1 MHTSRKL
8 THALLALVALVV
20 LASAALA
27 QNIGPGVLPGTNA
40 MVSDQKAGS
49 VLFYL
54 YYQSSTSAGT
64 NTRINI
70 TNTNPSVSAFVHVF
84 FQAGCVPAD
93 AFICLTPSQTM
104 SFTTLDYDPDST
116 GYIVAVAADGGTATV
131 AGTGCPINFN
141 WLIGDE
147 FLRIAGGF
155 TANLGAEAVA
165 ARFVTANN
173 LINTCGAASATATL
187 NFDGGATATSY
198 DQLGGVLAVDNFPS
212 LLDNNTIRLI
222 VQSPRGNFS
231 VGNTNT
237 TSLFGILYD
246 EAEQPFSFVFTVT
259 CGNPLLT
266 FSGANPGVPRIVGG
280 GLNSVVGIG
289 RTGWMRFW
297 DTGSIGNAGLQA
309 GILGAVLINNSAA
322 GTNSFSGGHTLHKLT
337 LVGTNT
343 IVIPIFVP
351 AC

>member
-1 MHTSRKL
+1 
-8 THALLALVALVV
+8 
-20 LASAALA
+20 
-27 QNIGPGVLPGTNA
+27 

-70 TNTNPSVSAFVHVF
+70 TNTNPTTSAFVHVW
-84 FQAGCVPAD
+84 FQAACTPAD

-104 SFTTLDYDPDST
+104 SFTTLDFDPDST
-116 GYIVAVAADGGTATV
+116 GYIMAVAIDGGTATV
-131 AGTGCPINFN
+131 AGTGCPIDFD

-165 ARFVTANN
+165 ARYGANLSPLSTGGLACDAASTAAT
-173 LINTCGAASATATL
+173 LAFDGAA
-187 NFDGGATATSY
+187 NGNSY
-198 DQLGGVLAVDNFPS
+198 DALGGVLAVDNFPS

-222 VQSPRGNFS
+222 VQSPRGNFATGIT
-231 VGNTNT
+231 GNQ
-237 TSLFGILYD
+237 SSIFGILYD

-259 CGNPLLT
+259 CANPLLT

-280 GLNSVVGIG
+280 GLNQVVGIG

-297 DTGSIGNAGLQA
+297 DTGSIGTAGLQA
-309 GILGAVLINNSAA
+309 GLLGAVLINNTVA

-337 LVGTNT
+337 LAGNNT
-343 IVIPIFVP
+343 ITIPIFVP
-351 AC
+351 SC

>member
-27 QNIGPGVLPGTNA
+27 QNIGPGALPGTNA

-165 ARFVTANN
+165 ARYGVNGS
-173 LINTCGAASATATL
+173 LIDTCGAASATATL
-187 NFDGGATATSY
+187 RFDGGAGPESY
-198 DQLGGVLAVDNFPS
+198 DALGGVLAVDNFPS
-212 LLDNNTIRLI
+212 LLDNNAIRLI
-222 VQSPRGNFS
+222 VQSPRGDFRA
-231 VGNTNT
+231 GATNT
-237 TSLFGILYD
+237 SNLFGALYD
-246 EAEQPFSFVFTVT
+246 EAEQLFSFTATVT
-259 CGNPLLT
+259 CPNPLIN
-266 FSGANPGVPRIVGG
+266 FSGSNPGVPRILGG
-280 GLNSVVGIG
+280 GLNQVVGIG

-297 DTGSIGNAGLQA
+297 DLGGNGL
-309 GILGAVLINNSAA
+309 LGAVLINNTAA

-337 LVGTNT
+337 LNSANS
-343 IVIPIFVP
+343 IIIPLFTP

>member
-20 LASAALA
+20 LASAAMA
-27 QNIGPGVLPGTNA
+27 QNIGPGALPGVNA

-49 VLFYL
+49 VLFYT

-64 NTRINI
+64 NTRVNI
-70 TNTNPSVSAFVHVF
+70 TNTNPVTSAFVHVF
-84 FQAGCVPAD
+84 FQAACTPAD

-116 GYIVAVAADGGTATV
+116 GYIVAIAVDGGNAVV

-147 FLRIAGGF
+147 YLRIAGGF

-165 ARFVTANN
+165 ARYGVDGSRIDTCDANSLTAV
-173 LINTCGAASATATL
+173 LAFSGAASA
-187 NFDGGATATSY
+187 NNNDY
-198 DQLGGVLAVDNFPS
+198 DALGGVLAVDNFPS
-212 LLDNNTIRLI
+212 LLDNNAIRLI
-222 VQSPRGNFS
+222 VQAPRGDFRAGASNTS
-231 VGNTNT
+231 V
-237 TSLFGILYD
+237 LFGVLYD
-246 EAEQPFSFVFTVT
+246 EAEQPFSFTVNVT
-259 CGNPLLT
+259 CQNPLVNFT
-266 FSGANPGVPRIVGG
+266 GTNPGVPRILGG
-280 GLNSVVGIG
+280 GLNQVVGIG

-297 DTGSIGNAGLQA
+297 DINTGNGL
-309 GILGAVLINNSAA
+309 IGAVLINNTVSS
-322 GTNSFSGGHTLHKLT
+322 TNSFSGGHTLHKLT
-337 LVGTNT
+337 LNTNNVIT
-343 IVIPIFVP
+343 IPIFTP